1 MLIARK
7 PKLCIVYT
15 RLGIH
20 VPDGFFVLEACVSSP
35 VRRSPF
41 IYSRQT
47 GELNQLASSPQF
59 AKRIGKL
66 ANCIA
71 AAVSC
76 VFIASSSPFDS
87 VRRSIFRFTHAAANW
102 NQRRMHVMEAGY
114 HRARQ
119 NTPLS
124 AKVRSLITR
133 GIAQK
138 RRTARFGVLQVG
150 R

>member
-15 RLGIH
+15 RLEHGF
-20 VPDGFFVLEACVSSP
+20 PDGFFVFEACVQFA

-47 GELNQLASSPQF
+47 GKLNQLASSPQF

-71 AAVSC
+71 TAVSC
-76 VFIASSSPFDS
+76 VLSSSSSPFNS
-87 VRRSIFRFTHAAANW
+87 VRRSIFRLTCASANW

-124 AKVRSLITR
+124 AAVRSLITR
-133 GIAQK
+133 RIAQE
-138 RRTARFGVLQVG
+138 RRTARFDVSQVG